1 MRKFLQLS
9 LVCLLLGL
17 PLTAQTS
24 YILTTSPS
32 NVQNVVNQH
41 GLTVVKELYDGTNCV
56 MLVASVS
63 ADVTG
68 TETEVESDLRVLGFE
83 PEQRASLP
91 ELSSLTQ
98 PVLTQS
104 TTSILDTLPGRTLV
118 SFFGSTVP
126 SNYTTQ
132 TATSII
138 RLGDA
143 RTATHLTG
151 TGVVAVI
158 DTGADL
164 NHPALSAV
172 LVPGYD
178 FTRDILG
185 ASELADLNPTV
196 AAQLQQSTT
205 SILDA
210 QNTLMLTSA
219 VAILNQS
226 TTSILDQSTTS
237 ILDSSLAE
245 FGHGTMTA
253 GIVHLVAPTAK
264 IMPLKAFRADGSS
277 NLSDIIRAIYYAA
290 DHGANVI
297 SMSFSMAQ
305 SSPGLQ
311 AAIQY
316 ALNKNVATVAS
327 SGNDGAKTLVYPA
340 SYGGVQGI
348 GSSTSTDLRSTFSNY
363 GSGVVTFAAPGEGVI
378 TTYPGSSYAAGW
390 GTSFSTPMFAGAAAL
405 VLQARPT
412 AKPGDITNALSK
424 TKQISDMGYGR
435 IDLYQSLTNL
445 VANNSV
451 SGTSGTSGST
461 K

>member
-1 MRKFLQLS
+1 M
-9 LVCLLLGL
+9 LV
-17 PLTAQTS
+17 
-24 YILTTSPS
+24 TSPS
-32 NVQNVVNQH
+32 
-41 GLTVVKELYDGTNCV
+41 
-56 MLVASVS
+56 ASVS
-63 ADVTG
+63 DV
-68 TETEVESDLRVLGFE
+68 ETDVESDLAVTGFE
-83 PEQRASLP
+83 PEQRALLP
-91 ELSSLTQ
+91 ELNGATQ
-98 PVLTQS
+98 ATLNQS
-104 TTSILDTLPGRTLV
+104 TTSILDSLPNRTLV

-132 TATSII
+132 TATTII
-138 RLGDA
+138 RLADA
-143 RTATHLTG
+143 RSATHLSG
-151 TGVVAVI
+151 SGVVAII
-158 DTGADL
+158 DTGADP

-178 FTRDILG
+178 FTRDVAG
-185 ASELADLNPTV
+185 FSELADLDPTM

-210 QNTLMLTSA
+210 QNTLSLNASA

-253 GIVHLVAPTAK
+253 GIVHLVAPTAQ

-297 SMSFSMAQ
+297 SMSFSMGQ
-305 SSPGLQ
+305 PSPGLQ
-311 AAIQY
+311 AAVQY
-316 ALNKNVATVAS
+316 ALNKNVTLVAS
-327 SGNDGAKTLVYPA
+327 SGNDGLKTLVWPA

-348 GSSTSTDLRSTFSNY
+348 GSSTSSDTRSSFSNY
-363 GSGVVTFAAPGEGVI
+363 GSGVVTFAAPGEAVI
-378 TTYPGSSYAAGW
+378 TTYPGGNYAAGW
-390 GTSFSTPMFAGAAAL
+390 GTSFSAPMVAGSAAL

-412 AKPGDITNALSK
+412 SKPGDITNALSK

-435 IDLYQSLTNL
+435 IDLYLSLTNL
-445 VANNSV
+445 VGS
-451 SGTSGTSGST
+451 SSSSTSGST
-461 K
+461 SGGSTKISQ